1 MKLAQVCGSFA
12 TAALLTTSWAGAQP
26 AEGAAPPELGAP
38 PAEGAPAPPAGD
50 PTPSP
55 PAEPLPPPAPPAADP
70 SPPLATPPVAP
81 LAPAPSKLDATLEKL
96 DLSGDL
102 RLRQELD
109 TNRETSSGQS
119 QKLRQRPRLRLR
131 LNLAFKANDEIE
143 MVARLTT
150 GAPDD
155 VPSPYQTFGDA
166 NQKFA
171 FYLDRAYMKYAPS
184 WAPGLALTAGKLP
197 HPFLS
202 SAIYPELIQDADVQP
217 SGATLTYELPDGQ
230 VKPYV
235 GVAHYLLLEQNTPA
249 NADVTLT
256 AGQVGAKLD
265 ASGIAATAA
274 VAGYLYRSPT
284 ADGATTLVAQ
294 NRGNASEDRD
304 GDGTADHFVSRFRIV
319 HAFADVGMRDGLAPV
334 LSGGAFTNLGA
345 DDDATGWFA
354 GAAVGKGKKAGEVR
368 GYAQY
373 QHVARDSVY
382 SPYVQDDFLL
392 ATGFKGVV
400 GGVKVMLYDWLDLHG
415 WALLASRDR
424 NSDGSPGGWQ
434 HRYRL
439 DLTGSF

>member
-1 MKLAQVCGSFA
+1 MKLAPFLGTLAAAAAVLGSGS
-12 TAALLTTSWAGAQP
+12 AAAQP
-26 AEGAAPPELGAP
+26 AEGAAQPEAAP
-38 PAEGAPAPPAGD
+38 PAVEEA
-50 PTPSP
+50 
-55 PAEPLPPPAPPAADP
+55 PPAPPAVAEPAAAQAAPAEPAPPALNP
-70 SPPLATPPVAP
+70 SPPAP
-81 LAPAPSKLDATLEKL
+81 GGAGTRAAKLDATLQKL

-109 TNRETSSGQS
+109 TKRETSGGAS
-119 QKLRQRPRLRLR
+119 QDLRQRPRFRLR
-131 LNLAFKANDEIE
+131 LGLAFKASEEIE
-143 MVARLTT
+143 MIARLTT

-155 VPSPYQTFGDA
+155 PASPYQTFGDA
-166 NQKFA
+166 NQKVA
-171 FYLDRAYMKYAPS
+171 FYLDRAYMKYAPA
-184 WAPGLALTAGKLP
+184 WAPGLALAAGKLP

-202 SAIYPELIQDADVQP
+202 SAIYPELVQDADVQP

-230 VKPYV
+230 VKPYL

-249 NADVTLT
+249 DADITLT
-256 AGQVGAKLD
+256 AGQVGAKID
-265 ASGIAATAA
+265 ASEVAATAA

-284 ADGATTLVAQ
+284 ADGAAALVAQ

-304 GDGTADHFVSRFRIV
+304 GDGTADHFVSRFRIL
-319 HAFADVGMRDGLAPV
+319 HAFADVGLKDGVAPL

-345 DDDATGWFA
+345 DDEATGWFI
-354 GAAVGKGKKAGEVR
+354 GAAAGKGKKAGEVR

-392 ATGFKGVV
+392 ATGFRGVV
-400 GGVKVMLYDWLDLHG
+400 AGVKVMLYDWLDLHA

-424 NSDGSPGGWQ
+424 NADGSRGAWQ